1 MKNFTR
7 KGKLKLNITIVG
19 SGHGG
24 STAAAC
30 LARDGHQVSML
41 KLSNQPNEHFTRLEE
56 TKCITLKEGEKEQ
69 TVPLHAVTRDP
80 AEVIPQA
87 DIILIYYV
95 SNYHKSLASALAPH
109 LQKHQTVYICPGYL
123 GSIFFL
129 HELKRIGRTED
140 APLFAEGETLPY
152 SCRITNPGEVT
163 LYSENYGHPIATI
176 PADRVQEACHTLK
189 PILGNCIP
197 RENIAE
203 VALHNP
209 NLIMHTVGIALNA
222 AYIENSDGQFSMY
235 TEGFTPSTWKVAHE
249 LDQEKMDM
257 LEKIGS
263 KRRSY
268 IEEFKVRTFTDPEAQ
283 SDDEA
288 FAIYADSV
296 KDLRT
301 KSVNNRYITEDVPMG
316 LGLLHSLGKHIGL
329 PTPVTDSII
338 TLSGTMVGED
348 YFLEARSIEKLGF
361 KTAEELFSFISP
373 HKTTKVY

>member
-1 MKNFTR
+1 M
-7 KGKLKLNITIVG
+7 NITIVG

-41 KLSNQPNEHFTRLEE
+41 KLSNQPNEHFAKLEE
-56 TKCITLKEGEKEQ
+56 TKCITLKEGDEQQ
-69 TVPLHAVTRDP
+69 TVLLHAVTRNP

-109 LQKHQTVYICPGYL
+109 LHKHQTVYICPGYL
-123 GSIFFL
+123 GSLYFL
-129 HELKRIGRTED
+129 NELKRIGRTED
-140 APLFAEGETLPY
+140 APLFVEGETLPY

-163 LYSENYGHPIATI
+163 LYSENYGHPIASL
-176 PADRVQEACHTLK
+176 PADRVQEACHTLR
-189 PILGNCIP
+189 PVLGNCIP
-197 RENIAE
+197 RETIAE

-222 AYIENSDGQFSMY
+222 AYIENSEGQFSMY
-235 TEGFTPSTWKVAHE
+235 TEGFTPSTWKVANE

-268 IEEFKVRTFTDPEAQ
+268 IEEFKVRTFTNPENQ
-283 SDDEA
+283 TDDEA

-296 KDLRT
+296 KDLHT

-316 LGLLHSLGKHIGL
+316 LGLLHSLGKHLGL
-329 PTPVTDSII
+329 PTPVADSII
-338 TLSGTMVGED
+338 TLAGTMVGDD
-348 YFLEARSIEKLGF
+348 YFRDARTVEELGF
-361 KTAEELFSFISP
+361 ENAEELLSFISP
-373 HKTTKVY
+373 NKTSQIE

>member
-1 MKNFTR
+1 MK
-7 KGKLKLNITIVG
+7 ITIVG

-30 LARDGHQVSML
+30 LARDGHEVSML
-41 KLSNQPNEHFTRLEE
+41 KLSGQPDEHFQKLEE
-56 TKCITLKEGEKEQ
+56 TKEITLHDEDTTQ
-69 TVPLHAVTRDP
+69 TVPLHTVTRDP
-80 AEVIPQA
+80 ADVIPQA
-87 DIILIYYV
+87 DILLIYYV

-123 GSIFFL
+123 GSVFFL
-129 HELKRIGRTED
+129 NELERLGRSD
-140 APLFAEGETLPY
+140 HAPLFVEGETLPY
-152 SCRITNPGEVT
+152 SCRITAPGEVT
-163 LYSENYGHPIATI
+163 LYSENYGHPIASL
-176 PADRVQEACHTLK
+176 PSDRIDEACETLK

-235 TEGFTPSTWKVAHE
+235 TEGFTPSTWKVANE

-257 LEKIGS
+257 LERIGCTP
-263 KRRSY
+263 RSY
-268 IEEFKVRTFTDPEAQ
+268 IEEFKVRTFTDPESY
-283 SDDEA
+283 SDDDA
-288 FAIYADSV
+288 FGIYADSV

-316 LGLLHSLGKHIGL
+316 LGLLHSLGEHLGM
-329 PTPVTDSII
+329 PTPVGDSII
-338 TLSGTMVGED
+338 TLAGTMVGDD
-348 YFLEARSIEKLGF
+348 YFKEARSVEALGF
-361 KTAEELFSFISP
+361 ESAEDLLSFIS
-373 HKTTKVY
+373 HEKKAHA

>member
-1 MKNFTR
+1 M
-7 KGKLKLNITIVG
+7 NITIVG

-41 KLSNQPNEHFTRLEE
+41 KLSNQPNEHFDKLEE
-56 TKCITLKEGEKEQ
+56 TKRITLKDGNDEQ
-69 TVPLHAVTRDP
+69 TVQLQAVSRDP

-95 SNYHKSLASALAPH
+95 SNYHQSLASALAPY

-123 GSIFFL
+123 GSIYFVN
-129 HELKRIGRTED
+129 EMNRIDRIED
-140 APLFAEGETLPY
+140 IPLFVEGETLPY

-163 LYSENYGHPIATI
+163 LYSENNGHPIASL
-176 PADRVQEACHTLK
+176 PAHRIQEARDTLE
-189 PILGNCIP
+189 PILKNCIP
-197 RENIAE
+197 RDSIAE

-235 TEGFTPSTWKVAHE
+235 TQGFTPSTWKVAHK
-249 LDQEKMDM
+249 LDREKMDM
-257 LEKIGS
+257 LKLIGS
-263 KRRSY
+263 TPRTY
-268 IEEFKVRTFTDPEAQ
+268 IEEFKVRTFTDSEEH

-288 FAIYADSV
+288 FAIYAESV

-301 KSVNNRYITEDVPMG
+301 NSVNNRYLTEDVPMG
-316 LGLLHSLGKHIGL
+316 LGLLHSLGKHLGL
-329 PTPVTDSII
+329 PTPVADSIL
-338 TLSGTMVGED
+338 TLSGTMIGED
-348 YFLEARSIEKLGF
+348 YYKEARSVEALGF
-361 KTAEELFSFISP
+361 TSAEELLSFISP
-373 HKTTKVY
+373 VKTMLVK